1 MNGIGG
7 GASFAQ
13 NAGLSVVLIPSVAK
27 GGAISN
33 IVPMVSHQDINEH
46 DVDVIVTDYG
56 IADLRGLDDGER
68 ADAIVTNCA
77 SETYRGQLTAYLRAA
92 RGQVGGH
99 HPQLPAAAFGWYRRL
114 KEEGTM
120 LEEAMKKIELYEVG
134 PRDGFQ
140 MVDEY
145 IPLEIKVRIVEG
157 LLDAGLRHL
166 QITSF
171 VSPKA
176 IPQMR
181 DAGDLAA
188 KVIGKYPGCRSVC
201 AWSQICAAPKRPGRR
216 ALPSVSYVVS
226 LGESHNKANIRRTH
240 EESFAGLQ
248 AIVEAYPDMDICLD
262 LSTTFGCPFEG
273 MKTEDDVVPFLK
285 PYVDSGVRMVN
296 LCDTIGIA
304 NPAQVRRII
313 EAVWAEYP
321 SLDLQVHIHDTR
333 NMGMVNTL
341 AAIELGV
348 DKVQSTLGGLGGCP
362 FAPGASGNLATEDV
376 AFMLSEMGYELGV
389 DIPKMIALAKWQAS
403 AIPTG
408 QFSGHQFRI
417 PDTT

>member
-1 MNGIGG
+1 
-7 GASFAQ
+7 
-13 NAGLSVVLIPSVAK
+13 
-27 GGAISN
+27 
-33 IVPMVSHQDINEH
+33 
-46 DVDVIVTDYG
+46 
-56 IADLRGLDDGER
+56 
-68 ADAIVTNCA
+68 
-77 SETYRGQLTAYLRAA
+77 
-92 RGQVGGH
+92 
-99 HPQLPAAAFGWYRRL
+99 
-114 KEEGTM
+114 
-120 LEEAMKKIELYEVG
+120 MKKIELYEVG

-145 IPLEIKVRIVEG
+145 IPLETKVRIVEG
-157 LLDAGLRHL
+157 LLDAGLRHI

-181 DAGDLAA
+181 DAAELTARF
-188 KVIGKYPGCRSVC
+188 VGKYPDADLFALVPNLRGAQA
-201 AWSQICAAPKRPGRR
+201 AWESGLR
-216 ALPSVSYVVS
+216 SVSYVVS

-248 AIVEAYPDMDICLD
+248 QIHDAYPDMDICLD

-285 PYVDSGVRMVN
+285 PYVDSGIGTVN

-362 FAPGASGNLATEDV
+362 FAPGASGNLATEDL

-389 DIPKMIALAKWQAS
+389 DIPKMVALAKWQAT

-417 PDTT
+417 PDTDH

>member
-1 MNGIGG
+1 
-7 GASFAQ
+7 
-13 NAGLSVVLIPSVAK
+13 
-27 GGAISN
+27 
-33 IVPMVSHQDINEH
+33 
-46 DVDVIVTDYG
+46 
-56 IADLRGLDDGER
+56 
-68 ADAIVTNCA
+68 
-77 SETYRGQLTAYLRAA
+77 
-92 RGQVGGH
+92 
-99 HPQLPAAAFGWYRRL
+99 
-114 KEEGTM
+114 
-120 LEEAMKKIELYEVG
+120 MKKIELYEVG

-145 IPLEIKVRIVEG
+145 IPLETKVRIVEG

-181 DAGDLAA
+181 DAGELATS
-188 KVIGKYPGCRSVC
+188 VVGKYPDADLFALVPNLRGAEA
-201 AWSQICAAPKRPGRR
+201 AWESGLK
-216 ALPSVSYVVS
+216 SVSYVVS
-226 LGESHNKANIRRTH
+226 LSESHNKANIRRTH
-240 EESFAGLQ
+240 EESFAGLL
-248 AIVEAYPDMDICLD
+248 AILEAYPELDVCLD

-273 MKTEDDVVPFLK
+273 MKSEDDVVPFLK
-285 PYVDSGVRMVN
+285 PYVESGIRTVN

-313 EAVWAEYP
+313 EAVWATYP

-362 FAPGASGNLATEDV
+362 FAPGASGNLATEDL
-376 AFMLSEMGYELGV
+376 AFMLSEMGYEVGV
-389 DIPKMIALAKWQAS
+389 DLPKMIDLARWQAS

-408 QFSGHQFRI
+408 LFSGHQFRI
-417 PDTT
+417 PETN

>member
-1 MNGIGG
+1 
-7 GASFAQ
+7 
-13 NAGLSVVLIPSVAK
+13 
-27 GGAISN
+27 
-33 IVPMVSHQDINEH
+33 
-46 DVDVIVTDYG
+46 
-56 IADLRGLDDGER
+56 
-68 ADAIVTNCA
+68 
-77 SETYRGQLTAYLRAA
+77 
-92 RGQVGGH
+92 
-99 HPQLPAAAFGWYRRL
+99 
-114 KEEGTM
+114 
-120 LEEAMKKIELYEVG
+120 MKKIELYEVG

-145 IPLEIKVRIVEG
+145 IPLETKVRIVEG
-157 LLDAGLRHL
+157 LLDAGLTHL

-181 DAGDLAA
+181 DAGELASRC
-188 KVIGKYPGCRSVC
+188 VSKYPDADLFALVPNLRGAEA
-201 AWSQICAAPKRPGRR
+201 AWESGLR
-216 ALPSVSYVVS
+216 SVSYVVS
-226 LGESHNKANIRRTH
+226 LSESHNRANIRRTH

-248 AIVEAYPDMDICLD
+248 AILEAYPEMDVCLD

-273 MKTEDDVVPFLK
+273 TKSKDDVVPFLK
-285 PYVDSGVRMVN
+285 PYVDSGIRTVN
-296 LCDTIGIA
+296 HCDTIGIA
-304 NPAQVRRII
+304 NPAQVREII
-313 EAVWAEYP
+313 EAVRTEYP
-321 SLDLQVHIHDTR
+321 ALDLQVHIHDTR

-362 FAPGASGNLATEDV
+362 FAPGASGNLATEDL

-389 DIPKMIALAKWQAS
+389 DIPKMIELAKYQAS

-417 PDTT
+417 

>member
-1 MNGIGG
+1 
-7 GASFAQ
+7 
-13 NAGLSVVLIPSVAK
+13 V
-27 GGAISN
+27 
-33 IVPMVSHQDINEH
+33 
-46 DVDVIVTDYG
+46 
-56 IADLRGLDDGER
+56 
-68 ADAIVTNCA
+68 
-77 SETYRGQLTAYLRAA
+77 
-92 RGQVGGH
+92 
-99 HPQLPAAAFGWYRRL
+99 
-114 KEEGTM
+114 
-120 LEEAMKKIELYEVG
+120 KKIELYEVG

-145 IPLEIKVRIVEG
+145 IPLETKVRIVEG

-176 IPQMR
+176 IPQMK
-181 DAGDLAA
+181 DAGELASR
-188 KVIGKYPGCRSVC
+188 VVGKYPDADLFALVPNLRGAEA
-201 AWSQICAAPKRPGRR
+201 AWESGLR
-216 ALPSVSYVVS
+216 SVSYVVS
-226 LGESHNKANIRRTH
+226 LSESHNKANIRRTH

-248 AIVEAYPDMDICLD
+248 AILEAFPEMDVCLD

-273 MKTEDDVVPFLK
+273 MKSADDVVPFLK
-285 PYVDSGVRMVN
+285 PYVDSGIWTVN

-313 EAVWAEYP
+313 EAVWAAYP

-362 FAPGASGNLATEDV
+362 FAPGASGNLATEDL

-389 DIPKMIALAKWQAS
+389 DIPKMIKLAKWQAS

-408 QFSGHQFRI
+408 QFSGHQFKI
-417 PDTT
+417 PDTN